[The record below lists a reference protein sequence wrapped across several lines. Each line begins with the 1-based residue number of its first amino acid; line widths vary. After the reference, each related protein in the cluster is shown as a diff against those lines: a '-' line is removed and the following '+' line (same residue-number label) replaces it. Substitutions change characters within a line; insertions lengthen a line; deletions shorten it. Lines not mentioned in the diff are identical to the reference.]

1 MVNSRQI
8 LIAVAGV
15 FRFVSR
21 DAYRLLKVSILPV
34 VALFVG
40 GCFFLERYS
49 LELSRLIQTNS
60 QRAAGRLLGLFVLGL
75 VAFFLIHSA
84 LSIAIGRVV
93 VGDAASSTV
102 ILKLERQE
110 WRAFGANLRVLGL
123 MSVWSA
129 LVFICSAVAVQFT
142 IADVYSAWAYGTVV
156 SLLGALAIYAR
167 LGVLIPRTV
176 LTRRGSVVR
185 HNWSK
190 LAGRSSGAAL
200 ACLFLS
206 VPSIAV
212 LLIGEAV
219 AGWLS
224 GSSERLAG
232 TLTIA
237 SELRLFEGLIPVFV
251 ATMVLAYLME
261 VLLVTTWAMIIDLP
275 DH

>member
-1 MVNSRQI
+1 MVNSRRM
-8 LIAVAGV
+8 LIAVANV

-21 DAYRLLKVSILPV
+21 DAYRLLKISILPGI
-34 VALFVG
+34 ALFVG

-49 LELSRLIQTNS
+49 LELARLIQTNS

-75 VAFFLIHSA
+75 VAFFLVHSVF
-84 LSIAIGRVV
+84 SIAIGRIAVD
-93 VGDAASSTV
+93 DAASSTV
-102 ILKLERQE
+102 VPKLERQE

-123 MSVWSA
+123 MSSWAA
-129 LVFICSAVAVQFT
+129 LIFICAAIAVQFM

-190 LAGRSSGAAL
+190 LGGRSSGAAL

-206 VPSIAV
+206 VPSIAM

-219 AGWLS
+219 AGSLS
-224 GSSERLAG
+224 ESSERPAG

-237 SELRLFEGLIPVFV
+237 SELHLFDGLIPVFA